1 LYYPRTALFV
11 TIKLHPRKRLRR
23 PRKSPRASRA
33 GHSYLAKPN
42 REMVAHSLEDD
53 ENLMGLAHLH
63 LPTYCLQ
70 KNITLHGTSYTLTKR
85 KTMLST
91 SPQHTQSRLR
101 TFLLIGL
108 LVSQSIGV
116 IGFFTSVFISL
127 GPYVSS
133 DSDRGYQDTLG
144 YLVIFTIATVFEV
157 YIAIDSLVSQNAPQL
172 VALCLFE
179 GSMTG
184 FGAMLPHQIH
194 RALAYDDTISTIP
207 PSLLNSIKWRL
218 YVVPAIIG
226 VATVIMSWLTWHF
239 SQDFGWHAYKKLGA
253 NIALRKAMRVK
264 SVFYLLQ
271 KFCFFFL
278 VGFCV
283 LIVQMRKQSQGVLQT
298 LDIVFPVLSLIVSGL
313 VQIFTSIAVEL
324 ELRFFVFIYGI
335 FWLAALK
342 KKTHQS
348 TLSNFPL
355 LFNPPN
361 HQFFVGYEIIEI
373 HPLSEATE
381 SQHTLILFSSLT
393 ILLLFSKMIVSI
405 FCHMNFNK
413 GLKGAEDSYI
423 IRLFSK
429 KASFE
434 TSASH
439 SAKSTHKLQRRAV
452 LD

>member
-1 LYYPRTALFV
+1 
-11 TIKLHPRKRLRR
+11 
-23 PRKSPRASRA
+23 
-33 GHSYLAKPN
+33 
-42 REMVAHSLEDD
+42 MVAHSLEDD
-53 ENLMGLAHLH
+53 EKFDGTCTPPLTHVLSSEEYNSSWDKLH
-63 LPTYCLQ
+63 
-70 KNITLHGTSYTLTKR
+70 ITTR

-184 FGAMLPHQIH
+184 FGAVE
-194 RALAYDDTISTIP
+194 ALAYDDTISTIP

-239 SQDFGWHAYKKLGA
+239 SQDFGGSNLASWHAYKKLGA

-335 FWLAALK
+335 FWLAAL
-342 KKTHQS
+342 
-348 TLSNFPL
+348 
-355 LFNPPN
+355 
-361 HQFFVGYEIIEI
+361 FFVGYEIIEI

-413 GLKGAEDSYI
+413 GLKGADLMPSNVMVDLNCKI
-423 IRLFSK
+423 HTLSGFSPKKQASKLAPHIRLNQLTSSSDEQSWTEP
-429 KASFE
+429 KAHINIIG
-434 TSASH
+434 AV
-439 SAKSTHKLQRRAV
+439 ST
-452 LD
+452 

>member
-1 LYYPRTALFV
+1 LGRMA
-11 TIKLHPRKRLRR
+11 
-23 PRKSPRASRA
+23 
-33 GHSYLAKPN
+33 
-42 REMVAHSLEDD
+42 AHSLEDD
-53 ENLMGLAHLH
+53 EKFDGTCTPPLTHVLSSEEYNSSWDKLH
-63 LPTYCLQ
+63 
-70 KNITLHGTSYTLTKR
+70 ITTR

-101 TFLLIGL
+101 TFLLISL

-157 YIAIDSLVSQNAPQL
+157 YIVSKILLYHRLTSVFAARPKRKQCRPSTLSSAKMLRSWSRFAYSKFNDWIGASKQRGRSSFLTPPSTCSHIKFTELLHTMTQL
-172 VALCLFE
+172 VRFRLLVEF
-179 GSMTG
+179 
-184 FGAMLPHQIH
+184 HQMAI
-194 RALAYDDTISTIP
+194 I
-207 PSLLNSIKWRL
+207 
-218 YVVPAIIG
+218 VVPAIIG

-239 SQDFGWHAYKKLGA
+239 SQDFGGEMLISLFRFSDDAGWHAYKKLGA

-335 FWLAALK
+335 FWLAAL
-342 KKTHQS
+342 
-348 TLSNFPL
+348 
-355 LFNPPN
+355 
-361 HQFFVGYEIIEI
+361 FFVGYEIIEI